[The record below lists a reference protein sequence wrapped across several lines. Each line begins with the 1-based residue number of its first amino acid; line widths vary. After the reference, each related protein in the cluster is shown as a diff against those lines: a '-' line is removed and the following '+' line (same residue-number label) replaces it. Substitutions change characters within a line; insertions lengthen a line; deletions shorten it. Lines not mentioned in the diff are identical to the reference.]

1 MFGAKAAITLVMTV
15 WASTEQF
22 VDSGLYSDD
31 SCTNRTSGGL
41 FPVGSC
47 TVARTMVTVE
57 GTEITTISYA
67 TADCSGDQLGNFTST
82 DGSCASNRGMYT
94 KNSIFT
100 AASATVENFGD
111 ETCSGNATSTLTFP
125 VDTCYPLGDT
135 ESLKYQCDGA
145 AVTAHMYTTGDCS
158 GTGTLM
164 GSFTGDSCVNMSGSF
179 AKASSTACTATAS
192 LSSSPRAGGNA
203 AFVALG
209 IFASLRNVF

>member
-125 VDTCYPLGDT
+125 VDTCYPLG
-135 ESLKYQCDGA
+135 
-145 AVTAHMYTTGDCS
+145 
-158 GTGTLM
+158 
-164 GSFTGDSCVNMSGSF
+164 GSFKG
-179 AKASSTACTATAS
+179 
-192 LSSSPRAGGNA
+192 
-203 AFVALG
+203 AL
-209 IFASLRNVF
+209 IP